1 MPPKLPDEDR
11 TGYLILDGETTRGPF
26 TIEGLESLVYLGQIT
41 PESLIRREDEPAL
54 VPVRSTALR
63 TRLFP
68 KLVEP
73 TAPAN
78 WAKPG
83 QPAAAAAASAQSPT
97 PSRNPLGF
105 GAAKFE
111 RVNSAPGAGQR
122 VEVADLLEEVRQ
134 MERDAGLDFVKPD
147 RFKISRRTRDFWI
160 MLIAGN
166 ALLLGGG
173 IAMQTLTSLVF
184 AIGGMGLFTFGLL
197 WSMFGVMDRY

>member
-1 MPPKLPDEDR
+1 MPPKLPGDDR
-11 TGYLILDGETTRGPF
+11 TGFLIQDGEQTRGPF

-41 PESLIRREDEPAL
+41 PETLIRREDEPAL

-68 KLVEP
+68 KLVE
-73 TAPAN
+73 TTSPAQ

-83 QPAAAAAASAQSPT
+83 QPATATSAGTAS

-111 RVNSAPGAGQR
+111 RVNTAPGVGQG
-122 VEVADLLEEVRQ
+122 VEVTDLLDDVRR
-134 MERDAGLDFVKPD
+134 MERDTGLDFVQPD
-147 RFKISRRTRDFWI
+147 HFQVSRRTRDFWI

-173 IAMQTLTSLVF
+173 IAMQSLTSLVF

-197 WSMFGVMDRY
+197 WSMFGVMDKY